1 MSDKHESILHEL
13 ADALIDYFD
22 ETGAVNYIEQTFEC
36 KEDSSKSFVL
46 TMQKTE
52 GLTPCQK
59 LAVANEEIKKLQAEN
74 AELKK
79 QGQWI
84 SVDITDVKIGSILTY
99 RNGKDSI
106 VYDVSDAVNDG
117 INGGVAQC
125 RIWANVIGGKGVY
138 HTYRKDGVS
147 HYESGYDIVKITPP
161 EGE

>member
-1 MSDKHESILHEL
+1 MSDV
-13 ADALIDYFD
+13 F
-22 ETGAVNYIEQTFEC
+22 
-36 KEDSSKSFVL
+36 SK
-46 TMQKTE
+46 M
-52 GLTPCQK
+52 TPEEIK
-59 LAVANEEIKKLQAEN
+59 FMVDGYDIEIKKLQAEN

-79 QGQWI
+79 QSKWI
-84 SVDITDVKIGSILTY
+84 SVDITDVKIGSKLTY

-106 VYDVSDAVNDG
+106 VYDVSDVVNDG

-147 HYESGYDIVKITPP
+147 HYESGYDIVKIKPT